1 MQAGSSSIAA
11 STSLRLS
18 LKRGMAKQAIEL
30 ASKTSP
36 NLLPVFR
43 VSAALRPNAKHLERV
58 ARRIQQQTGICRVA
72 YARGRTGINFTARMA
87 RPIDLQMDGQVAF
100 REIGLIYL
108 RVKVCWRRASVGFG
122 LDAVSFC
129 QHAIERLV
137 ERSSLPLDDKLLA
150 HLDSE
155 AQAIFIGTD
164 EDFLISTLRRGGGLY
179 FFLFSLLILFFS
191 YFYSSIVFN
200 TEEVSNNLKKSSC
213 FILGIRPGVATSQ
226 YLEKIVA
233 RLTLL
238 GAIYL
243 IFVCIV
249 PEILVTNYSIP
260 LQIGGTG
267 ILIIVNVV
275 LDLVNQ
281 IQSHLFSSKYGASNT
296 KKRRVRIRV

>member
-1 MQAGSSSIAA
+1 MQSSAPRHIRLGSQMQEGRSSIAA
-11 STSLRLS
+11 STSLRVS

-108 RVKVCWRRASVGFG
+108 RVKVCWRMGSVGFG

-164 EDFLISTLRRGGGLY
+164 EENRIVDAEDEFHPASCSGLWAGGQDAMQIDPAWGLSANDTPDFPIFSVRTFLSEAQMRPTVWLRWK
-179 FFLFSLLILFFS
+179 
-191 YFYSSIVFN
+191 
-200 TEEVSNNLKKSSC
+200 NNPSC
-213 FILGIRPGVATSQ
+213 Q
-226 YLEKIVA
+226 ME
-233 RLTLL
+233 
-238 GAIYL
+238 
-243 IFVCIV
+243 
-249 PEILVTNYSIP
+249 
-260 LQIGGTG
+260 
-267 ILIIVNVV
+267 
-275 LDLVNQ
+275 
-281 IQSHLFSSKYGASNT
+281 
-296 KKRRVRIRV
+296 